1 MSYEE
6 YNSAYKLAQKD
17 YRAHVQKG
25 DYPYLP
31 ALDEI
36 LSFVQVEYEIGIG
49 TCEIPLELI
58 VGTKTRGRTNAFA
71 SNFMPLLDPQSE
83 FASKWISLCTS
94 LQEEGLRDSVKI
106 YEFMNRFYALEG
118 NKRVSVLKYL
128 DAYSVPCNV
137 IRVVPK
143 RTNSKENE
151 IYYEFMDFYEITKLN
166 IVYFSEKGRFAK
178 FLELTGTPEGQN
190 WSSDDRLEFNSVYT
204 RFRKAF
210 DAKGG
215 SKLPIT
221 VGDALLTYMTV
232 FGYEEMKQK
241 TVQEF
246 KKNLTTIWDE
256 FVVLTK
262 EETIELS
269 MEPSK
274 EEASPARYKNL
285 LNLILPDNMN
295 KVRIALFYEQN
306 HKTSKWAYSH
316 ELGRLYLENVFPGQ
330 VETKSYENVAAGVE
344 DLETMEQA
352 VKDGYTLLF
361 TTTPVMIPAS
371 LKIAANH
378 PEVKI
383 MNCSVNISHPTLR
396 TYYARMYEAKFLA
409 GAIAGAMTTTNKIGY
424 IADLPIYGTSANI
437 NAFAMGAKMVNPNAK
452 IYLDWSTLKDRPVKI
467 TDDPEINFIM
477 DGDLAVPNDT
487 SRRFGLY
494 YIKDGEPDNYA
505 MTTWHWGKLYE
516 KIVRVVLNGTWKEEE
531 AATGSRAI
539 NYWWGLS
546 AGVVDLICSQDLP
559 KSTKRLVD
567 LLRNNICSETLIPFS
582 GELIAQDG
590 TVMNEAD
597 KVLSPQEII
606 TMNWLIDNVVGSI
619 PPITD
624 FTEKAQSVAK
634 IQGLNKTLVP
644 GT

>member
-6 YNSAYKLAQKD
+6 YSSAYKLAQKD
-17 YRAHVQKG
+17 YRARVQKG

-128 DAYSVPCNV
+128 DAYSVPCSV

-246 KKNLTTIWDE
+246 KKDLNTIWDE

-274 EEASPARYKNL
+274 EEAPPARYKNL

-295 KVRIALFYEQN
+295 KVKIALFYEQN
-306 HKTSKWAYSH
+306 HKISKWAYSH

-361 TTTPVMIPAS
+361 ATSPVMIPAS
-371 LKIAANH
+371 LKIAASH

-452 IYLDWSTLKDRPVKI
+452 IYLDWSTLKDRPIKI

-477 DGDLAVPNDT
+477 DGDMAVPNDT

-494 YIKDGEPDNYA
+494 HIKDGEPDNYA

-567 LLRNNICSETLIPFS
+567 LLRSNICSETLIPFS

-619 PPITD
+619 PPITE
-624 FTEKAQSVAK
+624 FTEKAQNVAK

-644 GT
+644 DA

>member
-6 YNSAYKLAQKD
+6 YSSAYKLAQKD

-128 DAYSVPCNV
+128 DAYSVPCSV

-151 IYYEFMDFYEITKLN
+151 IYYEFMDFYEITKMN

-178 FLELTGTPEGQN
+178 FLELTGTPKGQN
-190 WSSDDRLEFNSVYT
+190 WTSDDRLEFNSVYT

-246 KKNLTTIWDE
+246 KKDLNTIWDE

-274 EEASPARYKNL
+274 EESSPTLYKNL

-295 KVRIALFYEQN
+295 KVKIALFYEQN

-330 VETKSYENVAAGVE
+330 VETKSYENVASGVD

-371 LKIAANH
+371 LKIAASH

-452 IYLDWSTLKDRPVKI
+452 IYLDWSTLEDRPVKI

-559 KSTKRLVD
+559 TSTKRLVD
-567 LLRNNICSETLIPFS
+567 LLRSNICSETLIPFS
-582 GELIAQDG
+582 GELISQDG

-597 KVLSPQEII
+597 KVLTPQEII

-619 PPITD
+619 PPITE
-624 FTEKAQSVAK
+624 FTEKAQKVAK

-644 GT
+644 DA